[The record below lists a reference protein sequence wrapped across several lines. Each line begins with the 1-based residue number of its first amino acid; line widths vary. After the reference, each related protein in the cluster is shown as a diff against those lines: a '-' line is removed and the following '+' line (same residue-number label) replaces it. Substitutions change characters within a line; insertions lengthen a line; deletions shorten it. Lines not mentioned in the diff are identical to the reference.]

1 MPLFKLTSRPPWYG
15 PSQSAIF
22 PLTPLASRMAF
33 DYLDTLTERSVRLRP
48 HGRPYVAAYVCGPTV
63 YAPAH
68 VGHGRTYLAFD
79 IVRRYLRDAGVRTRH
94 VMNVTDVEDK
104 IDERARE
111 LGMTPMGLARQEERR
126 FFRELDALH
135 ILPPTFAPRASAW
148 VPRMVRIGRQLERR
162 GYVERRG
169 DSWWYSPPASHTRR
183 NFKLATDVARHAVRE
198 PNGGPRGTRPDP
210 RDFMIWRRQEAP
222 VPTWASPW
230 GRGVP
235 GWHLECYAMA
245 LHHLGVPVDYQG
257 GGKDLVFPHHYA
269 QNEIALALQGTPFAR
284 GFMHFGFVRDGGS
297 KMSKSVGNLVSLGPA
312 TREYG
317 ASALRWYLLSRPYA
331 DPLDWSDRDAGRAR
345 AAYREVRRRVVRS
358 VAGGA
363 SGTVSAA
370 QASRFAS
377 EVARSIGMNLG
388 VDRAF
393 ERIRRWAEA
402 LGRAPRPYA
411 RAGDR
416 SAVRA
421 AYEQVERLTGLELLG
436 TR

>member
-1 MPLFKLTSRPPWYG
+1 
-15 PSQSAIF
+15 
-22 PLTPLASRMAF
+22 MAF
-33 DYLDTLTERSVRLRP
+33 VYPDTLTERNVRLQP

-79 IVRRYLRDAGVRTRH
+79 LVRRYLHDAGVRTRH

-111 LGMTPMGLARQEERR
+111 LRMTPFGLARQEERR

-135 ILPPTFAPRASAW
+135 ILRPTFAPRASAW

-162 GYVERRG
+162 GFVERRG
-169 DSWWYSPPASHTRR
+169 DSWWYSPPAHHTLR
-183 NFKLATDVARHAVRE
+183 NFDLAADVARHAVRE
-198 PNGGPRGTRPDP
+198 PNGGASRSRPDP
-210 RDFMIWRRQEAP
+210 RDFLIWKRQEAP
-222 VPTWASPW
+222 VPTWSSPW

-245 LHHLGVPVDYQG
+245 QHYLGVPVDFQG

-269 QNEIALALQGTPFAR
+269 QNEIALALEGTPFAH

-297 KMSKSVGNLVSLGPA
+297 KMSKSVGNLVPLGPA
-312 TREYG
+312 SREYG
-317 ASALRWYLLSRPYA
+317 ASALRWYLLGRPYA
-331 DPLDWSDRDAGRAR
+331 DPLDWSERDAGRAR
-345 AAYREVRRRVVRS
+345 AGFRAVRVALRRS

-363 SGTVSAA
+363 GGSVSAA
-370 QASRFAS
+370 QAAALAGD
-377 EVARSIGMNLG
+377 VARSIGASLR

-393 ERIRRWAEA
+393 ERIRRWTDS
-402 LGRAPRPYA
+402 LGRSPRPYA

-416 SAVRA
+416 PAVRA
-421 AYEQVERLTGLELLG
+421 AYERVERLTGLELLG
-436 TR
+436 PR